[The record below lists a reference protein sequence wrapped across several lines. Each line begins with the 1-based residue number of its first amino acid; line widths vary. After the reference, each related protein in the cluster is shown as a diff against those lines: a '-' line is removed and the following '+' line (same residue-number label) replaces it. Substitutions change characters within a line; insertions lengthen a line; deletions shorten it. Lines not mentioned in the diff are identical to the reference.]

1 MSKQDKIRIT
11 ALYERLSRDDEA
23 QGDSNSIVNQKR
35 LLEQYAQKNGYE
47 NVVHYTDDGYSGGN
61 FDRPGWKRLVEDIQ
75 SEKVKTLIVKD
86 MSRIG
91 RNYLEVGFYTEVMFR
106 EKGVHFIAVGN
117 GVDSDVQGSGEFA
130 PFLNIMNEYYIRDCS
145 RKITA
150 TLQMKGKSGKHMCG
164 NIIYGYKADPEDKEH
179 WIIDKEAADV
189 VRRIYRLCIEGNGP
203 FQISK
208 ILKADKVECPSY
220 YLAKQGLGNHQKN
233 LEQIKP
239 YNWQMATVGD
249 ILERPEY
256 AGHTVNFRY
265 KTISYKTKKSRK
277 TSPEEWVI
285 FENTQEPIVDQHTWE
300 LVQKLRQTVRRTDT
314 IGVANPLTGLVFCA
328 DCGAKMRNKRALGKP
343 LKSDPSKRGKMQDR
357 YVCSTHANADSSLEK
372 KCSDHGVG
380 TDALRAIILEVI
392 RCASQSVLEDEDA
405 FREKLM
411 SAQSIQRKES
421 ANALKKKLER
431 QKGRCTE
438 LDTLIQSLYES
449 NIAGKISDKRFKLLS
464 DKYEQEQEE
473 LERDIAREEGEL
485 NQYQESE
492 VNVEKFS
499 ELVRRYKNFDVL
511 TTPMLNEFV
520 DKVVVHQAEKIDGE
534 RSQEVEVYLNY
545 VGKFEIPAKELTPEE
560 IAEQEKLKEKR
571 RKAREASLRCYYK
584 KKEREAGEKVA
595 NPPDDAA

>member
-1 MSKQDKIRIT
+1 MTANTAFPGSKPRSST
-11 ALYERLSRDDEA
+11 AM
-23 QGDSNSIVNQKR
+23 
-35 LLEQYAQKNGYE
+35 LE
-47 NVVHYTDDGYSGGN
+47 
-61 FDRPGWKRLVEDIQ
+61 
-75 SEKVKTLIVKD
+75 
-86 MSRIG
+86 
-91 RNYLEVGFYTEVMFR
+91 
-106 EKGVHFIAVGN
+106 
-117 GVDSDVQGSGEFA
+117 
-130 PFLNIMNEYYIRDCS
+130 
-145 RKITA
+145 
-150 TLQMKGKSGKHMCG
+150 
-164 NIIYGYKADPEDKEH
+164 
-179 WIIDKEAADV
+179 
-189 VRRIYRLCIEGNGP
+189 
-203 FQISK
+203 
-208 ILKADKVECPSY
+208 
-220 YLAKQGLGNHQKN
+220 
-233 LEQIKP
+233 
-239 YNWQMATVGD
+239 
-249 ILERPEY
+249 
-256 AGHTVNFRY
+256 
-265 KTISYKTKKSRK
+265 
-277 TSPEEWVI
+277 
-285 FENTQEPIVDQHTWE
+285 
-300 LVQKLRQTVRRTDT
+300 
-314 IGVANPLTGLVFCA
+314 
-328 DCGAKMRNKRALGKP
+328 
-343 LKSDPSKRGKMQDR
+343 MQDR